1 MSFNFK
7 TKEIENNKN
16 RNFYC
21 EEVDIINE
29 KRSLQIFLL
38 FRFCF
43 LVNSSFFGFLTVD

>member
-29 KRSLQIFLL
+29 KRS
-38 FRFCF
+38 FC
-43 LVNSSFFGFLTVD
+43 LIGINGF